1 MELVTV
7 ADRVTAGAV
16 VVTVVAVAVMALA
29 YQSIYMIVDR
39 LPMHR
44 DFVDVM

>member
-16 VVTVVAVAVMALA
+16 VVTAVAVDGGCVPK
-29 YQSIYMIVDR
+29 YVHDSWR
-39 LPMHR
+39 LPMYR
-44 DFVDVM
+44 GFVDVM